1 MIGKSLATTLTIGS
15 GMSGGMFAPSLFIG
29 GMCGGVVG
37 RTAGLI
43 FPGMVPQVGAF
54 GLVGMVAF
62 FAALANASFG
72 PLIMVCEITQSY
84 SLLVPL
90 MLATALSI
98 SFSKK
103 FSIYENQ
110 TPSKFSSPAHYHDMT
125 INTLKDLQVRD
136 HFSRVDVPVVRE
148 SDPVE
153 TLAKLFSHN
162 AARCLPVADSGGR
175 MTGTVQLR
183 DARFVMYE
191 KRLASTLV
199 VKDVARPFIC
209 AYPEDDLYTVLIRF
223 IDSGLSELPVL
234 NNEETHEIL
243 GLLDMEDIFRAYKQA
258 MENEPGR

>member
-1 MIGKSLATTLTIGS
+1 
-15 GMSGGMFAPSLFIG
+15 MFAPSLFIG

-37 RTAGLI
+37 RAADLV
-43 FPGMVPQVGAF
+43 FPSLGPQVGAY

-90 MLATALSI
+90 MLATALAI
-98 SFSKK
+98 ICSKK

-110 TPSKFSSPAHYHDMT
+110 APSKFSSPAHYHEMT
-125 INTLKDLQVRD
+125 INTLKDLQVGD

-148 SDPVE
+148 NDPVE
-153 TLAKLFSHN
+153 SLAKLFADN
-162 AARCLPVADSGGR
+162 VARCLPVADSGGR

-191 KRLASTLV
+191 KRLAGTLV

-209 AYPEDDLYTVLIRF
+209 VQPNDDLYSALTRF

-234 NNEETHEIL
+234 SAEPGHDIL
-243 GLLDMEDIFRAYKQA
+243 GLLDMEDIFRAYKRA
-258 MENEPGR
+258 MEDDSRE